1 MQRFGMMTR
10 VIGVA
15 LGVVI
20 AIAAVASASAQQEP
34 PHRFYGTG
42 ATAGDTIGVVDDMGN
57 ELASAT
63 VAEDGGWYIDVDRD
77 AVDGVSFTLNGKSA
91 DAEVT
96 ATGDGQSA
104 VSVTAMAMEES
115 DDSMDDGSMEDG
127 DSMDDGSM
135 EDGDS
140 MDDGSME
147 DGDDLDSLE
156 GEDDSMDDGSMED
169 DSMDDGSMED
179 DSMDDGSMDEGETEY
194 PGTGSGG
201 LADGSGVSAG
211 LIGLLI
217 ALSVAAVAGL
227 GLRRVRNRA

>member
-34 PHRFYGTG
+34 PHRFYGYD
-42 ATAGDTIGVVDDMGN
+42 ATAGDTIGVVDDMGA
-57 ELASAT
+57 ELGSTT
-63 VAEDGGWYIDVDRD
+63 VDEDGSWWINVDRD
-77 AVDGVSFTLNGKSA
+77 AVDGVSFTLNGMSA

-96 ATGDGQSA
+96 STGSGQSE
-104 VSVTAMAMEES
+104 VVVTAMAMEEPA
-115 DDSMDDGSMEDG
+115 MEDGEEGDELTDGDGDLVDLDGDEPAMEDG
-127 DSMDDGSM
+127 DGHM
-135 EDGDS
+135 GD
-140 MDDGSME
+140 
-147 DGDDLDSLE
+147 
-156 GEDDSMDDGSMED
+156 
-169 DSMDDGSMED
+169 
-179 DSMDDGSMDEGETEY
+179 TEY

>member
-42 ATAGDTIGVVDDMGN
+42 ATAGDTIGVVDAMGN
-57 ELASAT
+57 ELGSTT
-63 VAEDGGWYIDVDRD
+63 VADDGTWYIDVDRD
-77 AVDGVSFTLNGKSA
+77 AAEGVSFTLNGKSA

-96 ATGDGQSA
+96 PAGSGQSA
-104 VSVTAMAMEES
+104 VSVTAMAMEDE
-115 DDSMDDGSMEDG
+115 SMDDGSMEDG
-127 DSMDDGSM
+127 DELDSLEGEEGAMDDGSM
-135 EDGDS
+135 EEGA
-140 MDDGSME
+140 MDDGKT
-147 DGDDLDSLE
+147 D
-156 GEDDSMDDGSMED
+156 
-169 DSMDDGSMED
+169 
-179 DSMDDGSMDEGETEY
+179 Y
-194 PGTGSGG
+194 PTTGSGG

-217 ALSVAAVAGL
+217 ALGVAAVAGL

>member
-1 MQRFGMMTR
+1 MKQHRLMSR
-10 VIGVA
+10 VGA
-15 LGVVI
+15 LVLGL
-20 AIAAVASASAQQEP
+20 AVAMATLSLASAQQEP

-42 ATAGDTIGVVDDMGN
+42 ATAGDTIGVVDDMGD
-57 ELASAT
+57 ELGSTT
-63 VAEDGGWYIDVDRD
+63 VDANGDWYIDVDRD

-96 ATGDGQSA
+96 SAGSGQSA
-104 VSVTAMAMEES
+104 VAVTAMAMEEPA
-115 DDSMDDGSMEDG
+115 MEDGEEGDELTDGDGDLADLDGDEPAMEDG
-127 DSMDDGSM
+127 DGHM
-135 EDGDS
+135 GD
-140 MDDGSME
+140 
-147 DGDDLDSLE
+147 
-156 GEDDSMDDGSMED
+156 
-169 DSMDDGSMED
+169 
-179 DSMDDGSMDEGETEY
+179 TEY

>member
-135 EDGDS
+135 EDGD
-140 MDDGSME
+140 
-147 DGDDLDSLE
+147 DLDSLE
-156 GEDDSMDDGSMED
+156 GED

>member
-20 AIAAVASASAQQEP
+20 AMAAVLSASAQQEP
-34 PHRFYGTG
+34 PHRFYGTDG
-42 ATAGDTIGVVDDMGN
+42 NAGDTIGVVDDMGN
-57 ELASAT
+57 ELGSTT
-63 VAEDGGWYIDVDRD
+63 VADDGTWYIDVDRD
-77 AVDGVSFTLNGKSA
+77 AAEGVSFTLNGKSA

-96 ATGDGQSA
+96 PAGSGQSA
-104 VSVTAMAMEES
+104 VSVSAMSMPGPEGGEEGEEGS
-115 DDSMDDGSMEDG
+115 DDLS
-127 DSMDDGSM
+127 
-135 EDGDS
+135 
-140 MDDGSME
+140 
-147 DGDDLDSLE
+147 DGDDDIPALA
-156 GEDDSMDDGSMED
+156 GEDDKMGD
-169 DSMDDGSMED
+169 
-179 DSMDDGSMDEGETEY
+179 TEY

-217 ALSVAAVAGL
+217 ALAVAAAAGL

>member
-42 ATAGDTIGVVDDMGN
+42 ATAGDMIGVVDDMGN
-57 ELASAT
+57 ELGST
-63 VAEDGGWYIDVDRD
+63 EVAEDGSWYIDVDRD
-77 AVDGVSFTLNGKSA
+77 DADNVSFTLNGKSA

-96 ATGDGQSA
+96 SAGSGQSA
-104 VSVTAMAMEES
+104 VAVTAMVMEEPAMEEGAEGDELAGDEDGEMADLDS
-115 DDSMDDGSMEDG
+115 DEEGHMEDG
-127 DSMDDGSM
+127 DTSM
-135 EDGDS
+135 GD
-140 MDDGSME
+140 
-147 DGDDLDSLE
+147 
-156 GEDDSMDDGSMED
+156 
-169 DSMDDGSMED
+169 
-179 DSMDDGSMDEGETEY
+179 TEY

-211 LIGLLI
+211 LLGLLI

-227 GLRRVRNRA
+227 GLRRVLNRA

>member
-10 VIGVA
+10 VIGVS

-42 ATAGDTIGVVDDMGN
+42 ATAGDMIGVVDDMGN
-57 ELASAT
+57 DLGSTE
-63 VAEDGGWYIDVDRD
+63 VAEDGSWYIDVDRD
-77 AVDGVSFTLNGKSA
+77 DADNVSFTLNGKSA

-96 ATGDGQSA
+96 SAGSGQSA
-104 VSVTAMAMEES
+104 VAVTAMAMEEPAMEEGAEGDELAGDEDGEMADLDS
-115 DDSMDDGSMEDG
+115 DEEGHMEDG
-127 DSMDDGSM
+127 DTSM
-135 EDGDS
+135 GD
-140 MDDGSME
+140 
-147 DGDDLDSLE
+147 
-156 GEDDSMDDGSMED
+156 
-169 DSMDDGSMED
+169 
-179 DSMDDGSMDEGETEY
+179 TEY

>member
-1 MQRFGMMTR
+1 MKQHRLMSRIVGL
-10 VIGVA
+10 A
-15 LGVVI
+15 LGLALAVG
-20 AIAAVASASAQQEP
+20 ALAATSAQQEP

-57 ELASAT
+57 ELGSAT
-63 VAEDGGWYIDVDRD
+63 VAENGSWYIDVDRD
-77 AVDGVSFTLNGKSA
+77 DAQGVSFTLNGKSA

-96 ATGDGQSA
+96 PRGDGQSA
-104 VSVTAMAMEES
+104 VAVTAMEEPAME
-115 DDSMDDGSMEDG
+115 DGEEGDLEDGDGDLVDLDGDEPAMEDG
-127 DSMDDGSM
+127 DGHM
-135 EDGDS
+135 GD
-140 MDDGSME
+140 
-147 DGDDLDSLE
+147 
-156 GEDDSMDDGSMED
+156 
-169 DSMDDGSMED
+169 
-179 DSMDDGSMDEGETEY
+179 TEY

>member
-1 MQRFGMMTR
+1 MKPHRLMAR
-10 VIGVA
+10 VGALA

-42 ATAGDTIGVVDDMGN
+42 ATAGDTIGVVDDMGA
-57 ELASAT
+57 ELGSTT
-63 VAEDGGWYIDVDRD
+63 VAEDGTWYIDVDRD
-77 AVDGVSFTLNGKSA
+77 AVEGVSFTLNGKSA

-96 ATGDGQSA
+96 SAGSGQSA
-104 VSVTAMAMEES
+104 VAVTAMAMEEPAMEEGEEG
-115 DDSMDDGSMEDG
+115 DLEGDEEGDLTDLDGEEPAMEDETNMG
-127 DSMDDGSM
+127 D
-135 EDGDS
+135 
-140 MDDGSME
+140 
-147 DGDDLDSLE
+147 
-156 GEDDSMDDGSMED
+156 
-169 DSMDDGSMED
+169 
-179 DSMDDGSMDEGETEY
+179 TEY

-227 GLRRVRNRA
+227 GLRRVRSRA

>member
-1 MQRFGMMTR
+1 MQRFGMLTR

-42 ATAGDTIGVVDDMGN
+42 ATAGDTIGVVDSMGE
-57 ELASAT
+57 ELGSTT
-63 VAEDGGWYIDVDRD
+63 VAEDGTWYIDVDRD
-77 AVDGVSFTLNGKSA
+77 SVDGVSFTLNGKSA

-96 ATGDGQSA
+96 PAGSGQSA
-104 VSVTAMAMEES
+104 VSVTAMAMEEPA
-115 DDSMDDGSMEDG
+115 MEEG
-127 DSMDDGSM
+127 EEG
-135 EDGDS
+135 EEGELA
-140 MDDGSME
+140 G
-147 DGDDLDSLE
+147 DGDDADLS
-156 GEDDSMDDGSMED
+156 GGDDDLPAMAG
-169 DSMDDGSMED
+169 
-179 DSMDDGSMDEGETEY
+179 DENKMSDTEF
-194 PGTGSGG
+194 PDTGSGG
-201 LADGSGVSAG
+201 FADGSGVSAG

>member
-57 ELASAT
+57 ELGSTT
-63 VAEDGGWYIDVDRD
+63 VAEDGSWYIDVDRD
-77 AVDGVSFTLNGKSA
+77 AAEGVSFTLNGKSA

-96 ATGDGQSA
+96 PAGSGQSA
-104 VSVTAMAMEES
+104 VSVTAMAMEDE
-115 DDSMDDGSMEDG
+115 SMDDGSMEDG
-127 DSMDDGSM
+127 D
-135 EDGDS
+135 E
-140 MDDGSME
+140 
-147 DGDDLDSLE
+147 LDSLE
-156 GEDDSMDDGSMED
+156 GEEGAMEDESMEAGAMDDGT
-169 DSMDDGSMED
+169 
-179 DSMDDGSMDEGETEY
+179 TEF
-194 PGTGSGG
+194 PDTGSGG
-201 LADGSGVSAG
+201 LADGGGVSAG

-217 ALSVAAVAGL
+217 ALGVAAAAGL